1 MFEIILHY
9 TIFSIVIFSNGL
21 IFQIVLLNGEKIK
34 LNFFEQ
40 SIIGLISTGF
50 LTLILNFFFP
60 LNDLFI
66 YINLIVGCIFLL
78 FFKNQINFDY
88 NNNEKIIILLIFIL
102 SLVNLYGSGFSDDLH
117 HYHGGH
123 IVNTDNH
130 NYIVGLNFL
139 HHHYGYSS
147 IWLMLHSYLNINGS
161 LLQDIHVLN
170 ALIFFVII
178 SYLII
183 ENIRYSKISKNYLLY
198 LISSVFIFFFLI
210 KYTRLKEFGLDRPG
224 ILLFCFLIYFAAKY
238 QYLIRGN
245 IKKANKYFFM
255 LFLICLFV
263 SFTKIFLLSCFL
275 VPFFFILKSKN
286 FNFFYNKISLILY
299 LIVFIYF
306 LRNILISGCLV
317 YPFEFTCLSELQWNS
332 KEIASDLL
340 LRTEASTK
348 AFDKYIGPLS
358 AAEYIKNFNWF
369 STWFLRNGEELFNY
383 IATTVLISVLFIL
396 SSKNKKKIKKYS
408 NFEIVIF
415 LLFICNFII
424 FIKSPVVRYHHILFI
439 LFSLCLL
446 IPCKKVFFKKIFIF
460 NIILVICLSFNF
472 GKNLKRI
479 YEGNFYNNPYEDL
492 KKIQWYTPPVEKKLD
507 NFLYYIGWIDAHPIG
522 NMDLKDLKHK
532 KKFGFDII
540 YK

>member
-9 TIFSIVIFSNGL
+9 AIFSIVIFSNGL
-21 IFQIVLLNGEKIK
+21 IFQIILLNGEKIK

-66 YINLIVGCIFLL
+66 YINLVIGCIFLL
-78 FFKNQINFDY
+78 FFKNQISFKY
-88 NNNEKIIILLIFIL
+88 NKKEKIIILLIFIL

-117 HYHGGH
+117 HYHGGY

-170 ALIFFVII
+170 ALIFFLII

-183 ENIRYSKISKNYLLY
+183 ENIRYSKISKSYLLY

-224 ILLFCFLIYFAAKY
+224 ILIFCFLIYFAAKY
-238 QYLIRGN
+238 QYLIRES

-263 SFTKIFLLSCFL
+263 SFTKIFFLSCFL
-275 VPFFFILKSKN
+275 VPLFFILKSKN
-286 FNFFYNKISLILY
+286 FNFF
-299 LIVFIYF
+299 F
-306 LRNILISGCLV
+306 
-317 YPFEFTCLSELQWNS
+317 
-332 KEIASDLL
+332 
-340 LRTEASTK
+340 
-348 AFDKYIGPLS
+348 
-358 AAEYIKNFNWF
+358 
-369 STWFLRNGEELFNY
+369 
-383 IATTVLISVLFIL
+383 
-396 SSKNKKKIKKYS
+396 
-408 NFEIVIF
+408 
-415 LLFICNFII
+415 
-424 FIKSPVVRYHHILFI
+424 
-439 LFSLCLL
+439 
-446 IPCKKVFFKKIFIF
+446 
-460 NIILVICLSFNF
+460 
-472 GKNLKRI
+472 
-479 YEGNFYNNPYEDL
+479 
-492 KKIQWYTPPVEKKLD
+492 
-507 NFLYYIGWIDAHPIG
+507 
-522 NMDLKDLKHK
+522 
-532 KKFGFDII
+532 
-540 YK
+540 